1 MAEMFT
7 DGTAAGPCA
16 PVGQRRC
23 LHVHRLRARSEAF
36 NDIGPETACGFE
48 GLGVHR
54 PGGPRSLVT
63 TPAEMLAL
71 TAGDLQGVGSAV
83 VAGNTGRSHSGA

>member
-1 MAEMFT
+1 MAEIFT
-7 DGTAAGPCA
+7 DGTAAGPCV
-16 PVGQRRC
+16 PVGQCRC

-36 NDIGPETACGFE
+36 NDIGPGTACGFE

-54 PGGPRSLVT
+54 PGGSRSLVT
-63 TPAEMLAL
+63 TQAEMLAL